1 MNYGGDAE
9 CYNSILRFSPLGKT
23 KCVDFLFTD
32 IPGSFCSNNGIHHD
46 FIRNFVY
53 EAETCVVVID
63 TPYLMVGD
71 TVENRARNVADTI
84 FTLLTSL
91 QYKKEF
97 KQVLFVP
104 VKCEKWIQNGEG
116 EKVVQKVEEEYS
128 HIIDFLKKSNK
139 VEIGIIPIQ
148 TTGNIIFSEL
158 SEVYILY
165 NLYNNIINR
174 AQLCSKV
181 TDNIVRLRNGRCH
194 RIQDNEYLSPDPSFY
209 DECAGKAIRLERFQ
223 CANNR
228 NADFSPENCDQ
239 LLLHIIRFMLKKF
252 LAENKNPIFP
262 FSTEINNDTA
272 RAIINTLI
280 NNNLIKDDT
289 DSIHT
294 IKSVFIN

>member
-158 SEVYILY
+158 SEVVLP
-165 NLYNNIINR
+165 
-174 AQLCSKV
+174 Q
-181 TDNIVRLRNGRCH
+181 
-194 RIQDNEYLSPDPSFY
+194 
-209 DECAGKAIRLERFQ
+209 
-223 CANNR
+223 
-228 NADFSPENCDQ
+228 FS
-239 LLLHIIRFMLKKF
+239 
-252 LAENKNPIFP
+252 
-262 FSTEINNDTA
+262 
-272 RAIINTLI
+272 
-280 NNNLIKDDT
+280 
-289 DSIHT
+289 
-294 IKSVFIN
+294 